1 MNEQLFYMLSKLFL
15 TYGYIQFYIF
25 KCYIFIAKKMFNFYP
40 ENITPSINTKL
51 EKSSDSQKITINNIQ
66 VDTIDVTNKGKII
79 IQKIL
84 WDKKIDGFNI
94 YEFLQYI
101 GACSIIYIDYCI
113 TNTTSESPKKMQKKI
128 NVSDEKKPQYVDE
141 HGKLFGINFGQVS
154 F

>member
-1 MNEQLFYMLSKLFL
+1 MNEQLFYMLSKLVL
-15 TYGYIQFYIF
+15 AYGYIQFYIF
-25 KCYIFIAKKMFNFYP
+25 KCYIFIAKKMFNLYP
-40 ENITPSINTKL
+40 ENITPSIGTKL

-94 YEFLQYI
+94 CEFLQYI

-113 TNTTSESPKKMQKKI
+113 TSKNSTKKMQKKI
-128 NVSDEKKPQYVDE
+128 NVSDEKNPQYVDE

>member
-1 MNEQLFYMLSKLFL
+1 MNEQLIFILSKLLL

-25 KCYIFIAKKMFNFYP
+25 KCYIFIAKKLVETYP
-40 ENITPSINTKL
+40 ENITPTIDSMPKNSNIESGN
-51 EKSSDSQKITINNIQ
+51 SQKITINNIQ
-66 VDTIDVTNKGKII
+66 VDTIDITNKGRII

-113 TNTTSESPKKMQKKI
+113 MDKQKKQKKI
-128 NVSDEKKPQYVDE
+128 NVSNKKNPQYVDK
-141 HGKLFGINFGQVS
+141 HGKLFNIDFGQIM